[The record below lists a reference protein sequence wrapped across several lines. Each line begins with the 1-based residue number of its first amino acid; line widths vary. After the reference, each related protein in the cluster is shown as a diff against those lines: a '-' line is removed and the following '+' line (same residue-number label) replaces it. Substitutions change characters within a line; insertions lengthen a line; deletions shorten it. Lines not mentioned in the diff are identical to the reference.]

1 MIASMGPAARVIA
14 VLLLATGMAG
24 CGARSPQPTTGA
36 PAPGAQPGP
45 APIVSD
51 RHLGSGPVLRPVPR
65 PPLPDPS
72 AVDGALRRALLANH
86 LTQPQHDAYRRI
98 YRDARRAQRR
108 LIGARAAEL
117 GAVVAQV
124 DDLARRRRLSVSRMP
139 QAFLTLQRNAR
150 FWTRA
155 PLPAAGARFTFGR
168 DPLILQAYPGHGLQV
183 QPLASFGRANALAGV
198 CLDRAAG
205 RHAQARCRPHAL
217 RRLLDRLV
225 TLAARR
231 GGIPAWEGWFR
242 FARAAPGWVSGM
254 TQATAIQALTRGARA
269 LHDPRYLREAHR
281 AVRLFVHP
289 PPLGVAVPAAGGRHF
304 VMYSTLPGL
313 RIFNGQLQAVSGL
326 REYAVASGDALAR
339 RAYRRGDHAA
349 RVALRAGDTGAWS
362 LYSAGGA
369 ESSLNYHRLTET
381 FLGNLCRITGRA
393 AYCAGRRRFARYL
406 REPPRLRLR
415 LPRRLRLGRATR
427 VAFRLSKISDVT
439 IAVRDRRGVAL
450 RRTMRLARGRHS
462 LRFRPRRSGRV
473 RVVVAALSLSGTR
486 GAVSGTFAVRRRPRP
501 TKPRRDHRRAERP
514 TRSGTG
520 AKPR

>member
-1 MIASMGPAARVIA
+1 MIGSMGPAARLIA
-14 VLLLATGMAG
+14 VLLLATGLAG
-24 CGARSPQPTTGA
+24 CGARSRQTTTTA
-36 PAPGAQPGP
+36 PAPAAPPGT
-45 APIVSD
+45 APVLPD
-51 RHLGSGPVLRPVPR
+51 RHLGAGPVLRPVPR

-72 AVDGALRRALLANH
+72 TVDRALGRALLANH
-86 LTQPQHDAYRRI
+86 LTQPGHDAYAQI
-98 YRDARRAQRR
+98 YRDARRAQSR
-108 LIGARAAEL
+108 LTGTRAAEL
-117 GAVVAQV
+117 GAVIAQV
-124 DDLARRRRLSVSRMP
+124 DELARRRQLGVSRMP
-139 QAFLTLQRNAR
+139 QAFLTLQRNTR

-155 PLPAAGARFTFGR
+155 PLPAAGARFTFAR
-168 DPLILQAYPGHGLQV
+168 DPVILQAYPGHGLQV

-205 RHAQARCRPHAL
+205 RPAPARCRPRAL

-254 TQATAIQALTRGARA
+254 TQATAVQALTRGARV
-269 LHDPRYLREAHR
+269 LHEPRYLREAHR
-281 AVRLFVHP
+281 AVRLFAHP

-339 RAYRRGDHAA
+339 NAYRRGDHAA

-381 FLGNLCRITGRA
+381 FLGNLCHATHRV
-393 AYCAGRRRFARYL
+393 AYCAGERRFARYL

-427 VAFRLSKISDVT
+427 VAFRLSKVSDVT

-450 RRTMRLARGRHS
+450 RRTVRLAHGRHS

-473 RVVVAALSLSGTR
+473 RVTVAALSLSGTR
-486 GAVSGTFAVRRRPRP
+486 GAVSGTFTVRRPPRP
-501 TKPRRDHRRAERP
+501 KPRRHHRHAGRTA
-514 TRSGTG
+514 RSGTG
-520 AKPR
+520 AAPR